1 MAIELKTGTSGTREE
16 FEDTYTRSFLEDNG
30 LVKFDPRKFAVNCV
44 WEVHTK
50 YGYMCSFSFDDILTY
65 MGDGIWDLRVA
76 KEDKLTDEEK
86 EKPWL

>member
-1 MAIELKTGTSGTREE
+1 MKYSAELITLAGMLICLGAV
-16 FEDTYTRSFLEDNG
+16 G
-30 LVKFDPRKFAVNCV
+30 LVKFNPRKFAVNCV
-44 WEVHTK
+44 WGVHTK

-76 KEDKLTDEEK
+76 KEDKLTDEEE

>member
-1 MAIELKTGTSGTREE
+1 MAIELKIGTSGTREE
-16 FEDTYTRSFLEDNG
+16 FEDTYNRSLLEDNG
-30 LVKFDPRKFAVNCV
+30 LEKLDPRKFAVKCV
-44 WEVHTK
+44 WGVHTK

-76 KEDKLTDEEK
+76 KEDK